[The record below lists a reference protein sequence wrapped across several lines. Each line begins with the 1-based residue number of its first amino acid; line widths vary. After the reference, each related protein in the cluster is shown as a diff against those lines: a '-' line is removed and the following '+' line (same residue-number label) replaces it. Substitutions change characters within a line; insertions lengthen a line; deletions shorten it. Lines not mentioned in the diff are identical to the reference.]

1 MQLLMRRPEINAF
14 ISVSPPANLYD
25 FTFLAPC
32 PNSGLFIQGNQDD
45 FVPQD
50 QVFKLVEKLRAQ
62 RGIEIDYNIIEGA
75 NHFFTGKEKEL
86 EQSIRSYIDAAP
98 QLLPPE
104 EDEIEDVEVE
114 EEEVEMDFDDILDAM
129 DSE

>member
-1 MQLLMRRPEINAF
+1 MARQLFEYYN
-14 ISVSPPANLYD
+14 PADAGIIVESSNDGKDL
-25 FTFLAPC
+25 C
-32 PNSGLFIQGNQDD
+32 MSGLFIQGNQDD

-86 EQSIRSYIDAAP
+86 EQSIRAYIDAAP

-104 EDEIEDVEVE
+104 EDDIEEDDGE
-114 EEEVEMDFDDILDAM
+114 EEDVEMDFDDILDAM